1 MSEFERE
8 RDRLVAEIAE
18 VRRTPRLPDPLLA
31 HPSPP
36 YPAQNLA
43 KCVTSVNQLNRN
55 IEAVTT
61 VGAGFEPVQHL
72 WQQFERVMGTSSVV
86 SPFST
91 LMARGGIP
99 TGRMELMP
107 RVPRIAGDGCQ
118 CLSPSG

>member
-18 VRRTPRLPDPLLA
+18 
-31 HPSPP
+31 
-36 YPAQNLA
+36 NLA

-72 WQQFERVMGTSSVV
+72 WQQFERVMGTSSVATATDQEKLLQPHLPAGTDATAV
-86 SPFST
+86 LP
-91 LMARGGIP
+91 ARVAPGG
-99 TGRMELMP
+99 GEA
-107 RVPRIAGDGCQ
+107 VV
-118 CLSPSG
+118 LSGPEEEE